1 MADGKTSGKT
11 AGGLNRYAQIGGT
24 KRAQEDSAQVSEGL
38 NVSMAS
44 SQSVKAPKHQNAQ
57 TSEHQSVHMEKQ
69 KPKRNRVTAY
79 LDPEIDRWIRH
90 RIADTREDISDVINK
105 GVRLLMEGK

>member
-11 AGGLNRYAQIGGT
+11 AGGLNRYAHIGGT
-24 KRAQEDSAQVSEGL
+24 KHVQANDALAPERL
-38 NVSMAS
+38 NVSVTR
-44 SQSVKAPKHQNAQ
+44 SQSVKASEHQDVK
-57 TSEHQSVHMEKQ
+57 TSEHQSPQMEKQ
-69 KPKRNRVTAY
+69 KQKRNRVTAY